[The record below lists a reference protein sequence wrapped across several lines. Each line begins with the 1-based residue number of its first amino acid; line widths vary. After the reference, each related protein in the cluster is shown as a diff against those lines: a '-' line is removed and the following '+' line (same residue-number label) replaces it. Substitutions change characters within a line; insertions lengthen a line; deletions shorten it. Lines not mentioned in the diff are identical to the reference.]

1 MAPSGCGR
9 EVPSNAAK
17 LPQRSPSLN
26 FRELLSPY
34 ADHTLT
40 IRAYGPL
47 IRAYGERMVGVYP
60 AGSAYAPLPH
70 LLSASFRAVNNTP
83 RSIRSISIR
92 PCTIRSRIY
101 TPQTIRLRPYAPW
114 DHTLLDGHTPQTI
127 RTPLDHTLPYAP
139 ERPYAPE
146 HTPLDHTPRVYDVYA
161 GNRGP
166 LKIALKNTTRLANKE
181 TSKPRPVLGQYWNRH
196 TQLWYTAKSSVIP
209 VAYTNEAPAPIYPS
223 PSYACR

>member
-1 MAPSGCGR
+1 
-9 EVPSNAAK
+9 
-17 LPQRSPSLN
+17 
-26 FRELLSPY
+26 
-34 ADHTLT
+34 
-40 IRAYGPL
+40 
-47 IRAYGERMVGVYP
+47 MVGVYP

-101 TPQTIRLRPYAPW
+101 TPQTIRPPGPYAPGRPYAP
-114 DHTLLDGHTPQTI
+114 DHTHPPG
-127 RTPLDHTLPYAP
+127 PYAP